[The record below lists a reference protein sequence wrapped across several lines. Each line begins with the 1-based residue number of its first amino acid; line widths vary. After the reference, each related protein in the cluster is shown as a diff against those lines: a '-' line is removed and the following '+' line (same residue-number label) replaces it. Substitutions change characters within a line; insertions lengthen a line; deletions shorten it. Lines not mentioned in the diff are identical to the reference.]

1 MIGIHLTE
9 VAQLTNGTLAGG
21 ADPTAEVPGPVVID
35 SRQAAPGALFVCLR
49 GEHVDGHD
57 FAGAAVRA
65 GAVAALAEHDVG
77 GPAVIVSDP
86 KRALGE
92 LAAGILRGA
101 TGCAVVGVTGSN
113 GKTSTKDLLAHVL
126 QLQGPVVAP
135 KNSFNNEIGLPLT
148 VLEVTEQTRTLVCEY
163 SARGPGHIA
172 YLATIAPPRI
182 AVVLNVGTAHLGEF
196 GSRDAVAVAKGE
208 LVAALPD
215 DGTAVLNADDER
227 VAAMASRTNARI
239 TWFGTGPDADVRVVD
254 LRLDELAHPHF
265 RLVTREGEAQVV
277 LPLAGA
283 HHAQNAAA
291 TAAAALARG
300 MSLESIVDALSTA
313 TARSAHRMGVVHRGD
328 DVLVVDDAYNAS
340 PESMAA
346 ALDAFRQL
354 ATGRRR
360 WAVLG
365 EMREL
370 GDQSEEFHRDVG
382 RVVAMTGVDELLVVS
397 RTAEPIAAGAA
408 SDPTW
413 SGRRRVVSDADEAVA
428 VLRAE
433 LKAGDAVLVKASN
446 GVRLWRVAEA
456 LVSDVPA
463 GAAT

>member
-1 MIGIHLTE
+1 
-9 VAQLTNGTLAGG
+9 
-21 ADPTAEVPGPVVID
+21 
-35 SRQAAPGALFVCLR
+35 
-49 GEHVDGHD
+49 
-57 FAGAAVRA
+57 
-65 GAVAALAEHDVG
+65 
-77 GPAVIVSDP
+77 
-86 KRALGE
+86 
-92 LAAGILRGA
+92 
-101 TGCAVVGVTGSN
+101 
-113 GKTSTKDLLAHVL
+113 
-126 QLQGPVVAP
+126 
-135 KNSFNNEIGLPLT
+135 
-148 VLEVTEQTRTLVCEY
+148 
-163 SARGPGHIA
+163 
-172 YLATIAPPRI
+172 
-182 AVVLNVGTAHLGEF
+182 
-196 GSRDAVAVAKGE
+196 
-208 LVAALPD
+208 
-215 DGTAVLNADDER
+215 
-227 VAAMASRTNARI
+227 
-239 TWFGTGPDADVRVVD
+239 
-254 LRLDELAHPHF
+254 
-265 RLVTREGEAQVV
+265 
-277 LPLAGA
+277 
-283 HHAQNAAA
+283 
-291 TAAAALARG
+291 

-433 LKAGDAVLVKASN
+433 LKAGDAVLVSGTVIAA
-446 GVRLWRVAEA
+446 RMIWRTSKCSAGRPTCLSKSRA
-456 LVSDVPA
+456 WRMPMMWSMVPS
-463 GAAT
+463 